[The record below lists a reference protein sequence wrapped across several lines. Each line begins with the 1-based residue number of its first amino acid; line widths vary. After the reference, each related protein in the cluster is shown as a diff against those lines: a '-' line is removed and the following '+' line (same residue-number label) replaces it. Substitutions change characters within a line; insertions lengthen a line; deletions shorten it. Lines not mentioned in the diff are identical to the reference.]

1 MIEETTEHPLAWS
14 IDLPSSMT
22 VIELA
27 AIMAGVGTP
36 TRAYPT
42 PTGCTLRPITAG
54 APKPTPQ
61 MLRDILEHGVPRLPV
76 LVSRPDL
83 R

>member
-1 MIEETTEHPLAWS
+1 MIEETTETPPAWS
-14 IDLPSSMT
+14 IDLPATMT
-22 VIELA
+22 VVELA

-36 TRAYPT
+36 TRAYPIAH
-42 PTGCTLRPITAG
+42 GFSLRPVMPG

-61 MLRDILEHGVPRLPV
+61 QLRDILEHGVPRLPC